1 MKRLIVAGILT
12 ILAVPCLVLP
22 LSYTMTGLCL
32 LGLAAVCA
40 LTWLLDRKNARPVWK
55 ESLMVL
61 TLVGILLLQ
70 SIMGAIYGVGMAG
83 LHQVPRADWAVV
95 LGAQVKG
102 EQISSILQSRLDA
115 ALLFLEENPNA
126 KVVVSGGQGPGEDV
140 TEASAMYEY
149 LVLRGVNPDRIV
161 QEDRASNTRE
171 NLANTRALLQAMG
184 EREQRLVLITSEFH
198 LARAK
203 FIADTLGIE
212 VETMGAETTQWIS
225 KMNYYLRE
233 VFALAKAAA
242 VAVLA

>member
-1 MKRLIVAGILT
+1 M
-12 ILAVPCLVLP
+12 
-22 LSYTMTGLCL
+22 
-32 LGLAAVCA
+32 
-40 LTWLLDRKNARPVWK
+40 
-55 ESLMVL
+55 
-61 TLVGILLLQ
+61 
-70 SIMGAIYGVGMAG
+70 
-83 LHQVPRADWAVV
+83 
-95 LGAQVKG
+95 
-102 EQISSILQSRLDA
+102 
-115 ALLFLEENPNA
+115 
-126 KVVVSGGQGPGEDV
+126 
-140 TEASAMYEY
+140 
-149 LVLRGVNPDRIV
+149 RGVNPDRIV

-212 VETMGAETTQWIS
+212 VETMGAETTEWVS